1 MEKIKFM
8 IIRLGYGVCT
18 IKSLDIRER
27 YQKIAD
33 SACISSLDI
42 LLSELARIRS
52 ECEKIDIIPVFIFDD
67 YM

>member
-1 MEKIKFM
+1 MEKTKFI
-8 IIRLGYGVCT
+8 IIRLGDKMCM

-33 SACISSLDI
+33 SACICSLDI
-42 LLSELARIRS
+42 LLSELARIRN

>member
-8 IIRLGYGVCT
+8 IIRLGYEMCT

-33 SACISSLDI
+33 SACICSLDI
-42 LLSELARIRS
+42 LLSELARIRN
-52 ECEKIDIIPVFIFDD
+52 ECKKIEVIPVFIFDD
-67 YM
+67 YI